1 MQKKPKEQFIEDT
14 ADIAFM
20 EQPSNAAVVRDFV
33 ARLQRTKKRDEAI
46 VAALERGEEI
56 PTPAA
61 IEQLR
66 RYALVRTTFMKEVPL
81 LRSSEVAQLS
91 GSTARNSSAR
101 ASRWKSER
109 RIFSVQWNGIDYYPA
124 FQFSPK
130 SGEPLPA
137 MQTILNIFGDALREW
152 QIAIWFFA
160 NNGSLAGARRPMDV
174 IARDPKAVIE
184 AAKHE
189 VEPFSG

>member
-1 MQKKPKEQFIEDT
+1 MRRSWQRWNVAKRSPLRP
-14 ADIAFM
+14 
-20 EQPSNAAVVRDFV
+20 PSNNCAV
-33 ARLQRTKKRDEAI
+33 
-46 VAALERGEEI
+46 
-56 PTPAA
+56 
-61 IEQLR
+61 
-66 RYALVRTTFMKEVPL
+66 MH
-81 LRSSEVAQLS
+81 
-91 GSTARNSSAR
+91 SSAR
-101 ASRWKSER
+101 ASRWKNER

-130 SGEPLPA
+130 SGEPLSA
-137 MQTILNIFGDALREW
+137 MQTILNIFGDTLREW

-160 NNGSLAGARRPMDV
+160 NNGSLAGARRPMEV

>member
-1 MQKKPKEQFIEDT
+1 MRKKAQKQFIADT
-14 ADIAFM
+14 ADVAFM
-20 EQPSNAAVVRDFV
+20 EQSPNAAVVRDFV
-33 ARLQRTKKRDEAI
+33 ARLQRAKNRDEAI

-81 LRSSEVAQLS
+81 LRSREVAQLS

-101 ASRWKSER
+101 ASRWKNER

-130 SGEPLPA
+130 SGEPLSA
-137 MQTILNIFGDALREW
+137 MQTILNIFGDTLREW

-160 NNGSLAGARRPMDV
+160 NNGSLAGARRPMEW
-174 IARDPKAVIE
+174 IAREPKTVIE

>member
-1 MQKKPKEQFIEDT
+1 MRKKAQEQFI
-14 ADIAFM
+14 ADAAEVSFM
-20 EQPSNAAVVRDFV
+20 EQPPNAAVVRDFV
-33 ARLQRTKKRDEAI
+33 ARLQREKKRDEAI
-46 VAALERGEEI
+46 VAALERNGEI

-66 RYALVRTTFMKEVPL
+66 RYALVRMTFMKEVPL

-137 MQTILNIFGDALREW
+137 VQTILDIFGGELRDW

-160 NNGSLAGARRPMDV
+160 NNGSLAGGRRPMDA